1 MATVSSI
8 SPLTL
13 PVSGSD
19 MDAEPITQQFT
30 NILNFLNEASNI
42 DQSNCDLT
50 SADGLVGKST
60 AQTIAGSKT
69 FSGTTTFSGATAHT
83 GTVTV
88 GVNDTGHDV
97 KIYGATS
104 GAFLEWDESADELE
118 IRGGAGAPGKLL
130 LSTAETTVV
139 DGNKLGQID
148 FQAPLESSGTD
159 SILVAASIWAEA
171 DDTFAADNDD
181 ADLVFAVGES
191 ETAAERMRLSWD
203 GTNTGL
209 TFTGGALTVTSGADI
224 NLTAVG
230 DVNIPADVGVTFG
243 NDAEKIEGD
252 GTDLTISGNN
262 IKLTATADVVV
273 PANVGITFGTGE
285 KIEGDSTD
293 LTVTSGG
300 AINLSATTDVVVPAN
315 VGVTFG
321 TGEKI
326 EGDSTDL
333 TVTSGGAINLTATTD
348 VVVPANVGI
357 TFGSGEKI
365 EGDDTDLTVTS
376 GGDINLSTG
385 TGALSITAGDVT
397 FYDDNNNADVTMKM
411 GTGSAEALEIAV
423 LNGGSNK
430 TAEEVRFTSKTA
442 SGTGDHGKIAFYVDD
457 AEIGTFDDGGLDL
470 ASGKSFTV
478 AGSALSSGAALTGS
492 TDNTIT
498 TVTGADAIQGE
509 ATLTYN
515 GVWLGIHETANTNL
529 SKGLTINQEAA
540 DDHIISLKSSD
551 ISHAITD
558 KCEADTYGLFMK
570 SHTTGGGLE
579 ISGLADTNADG
590 TQALE
595 LSGYLGEAA
604 ETNDTTGSRGV
615 VWITASVTEGT
626 TSWENVASG
635 GNAIVLASSTIAR
648 VVMKGDGTIHASDT
662 SWATSLDDLPDA
674 ISGRSLTTQR
684 AVESGG
690 VLAGYQIHA
699 PELVDAREARGIV
712 TAAEKPGEGEIP
724 GHRFLNLQK
733 GVKFSWDMAFQNFCW
748 LAHLIERHVPA
759 DEIKNFPMAAE
770 LQSGLRYLEKGRNN
784 GSHL

>member
-1 MATVSSI
+1 MGTVALYTFVAGTVPTASQWNQN
-8 SPLTL
+8 
-13 PVSGSD
+13 PVAIAAVINGEIDEANIQTSDANGVVGMSVSQTSAGSN
-19 MDAEPITQQFT
+19 PITGAKDFT
-30 NILNFLNEASNI
+30 GAI
-42 DQSNCDLT
+42 
-50 SADGLVGKST
+50 G
-60 AQTIAGSKT
+60 IAGA
-69 FSGTTTFSGATAHT
+69 TTLSNTL
-83 GTVTV
+83 TV
-88 GVNDTGHDV
+88 GENGTGHDV
-97 KIYGATS
+97 KFFGDTAGAHM
-104 GAFLEWDESADELE
+104 LWDEGTDDLVL
-118 IRGGAGAPGKLL
+118 AGAAQLYLYDAGGGEH
-130 LSTAETTVV
+130 LSS
-139 DGNKLGQID
+139 N
-148 FQAPLESSGTD
+148 GTD
-159 SILVAASIWAEA
+159 LTINSGRNINLTCASGDVVIPA
-171 DDTFAADNDD
+171 NI
-181 ADLVFAVGES
+181 
-191 ETAAERMRLSWD
+191 
-203 GTNTGL
+203 GL
-209 TFTGGALTVTSGADI
+209 TF
-224 NLTAVG
+224 G
-230 DVNIPADVGVTFG
+230 DA
-243 NDAEKIEGD
+243 AEKIEGD

-262 IKLTATADVVV
+262 IKLTATA
-273 PANVGITFGTGE
+273 
-285 KIEGDSTD
+285 
-293 LTVTSGG
+293 
-300 AINLSATTDVVVPAN
+300 
-315 VGVTFG
+315 
-321 TGEKI
+321 
-326 EGDSTDL
+326 
-333 TVTSGGAINLTATTD
+333 D

-442 SGTGDHGKIAFYVDD
+442 SATGDHGKIAFYVDD

-509 ATLTYN
+509 ANLTWN
-515 GVWLGIHETANTNL
+515 GNWMGMHETANVNL
-529 SKGLTINQEAA
+529 TKGLTINQEAA

-551 ISHAITD
+551 IGHVMTD
-558 KCEADTYGLFMK
+558 KAEADTYGLFMK

-579 ISGLADTNADG
+579 ISGLADTHAGGN
-590 TQALE
+590 QALE

-604 ETNDTTGSRGV
+604 ETIDTTSSRGV
-615 VWITASVTEGT
+615 VWITANVTDGT
-626 TSWENVASG
+626 TSWQGPASSG
-635 GNAIVLASSTIAR
+635 CAVVLASGTTAR

-662 SWATSLDDLPDA
+662 SWADSLDDLPDA

-699 PELVDAREARGIV
+699 PELVDALEARGIV

-759 DEIKNFPMAAE
+759 DEIKNFPMASE